1 MENIYI
7 EFLDKQDYLRKEYW
21 LDRQYTSN
29 GQITEYQAY
38 FYIVNYK
45 EKFFGI
51 VESERPNSATYVYDF
66 PDKNI
71 KLHSYIYKNHFAEPY
86 IQRDADAYY
95 IDKIKRINVLYK
107 LRDKIKLQEF
117 KEIIE
122 DEEIEPEVKE
132 NYYFEWKKY
141 TQKIE
146 PEGNIKIKEITF
158 DEEEKRLIQ
167 QIESEVY
174 QRPDGNYFDEDDEYS
189 IDEELS
195 RTKETG
201 WTPIK
206 YRSYFVGEV
215 DHINL
220 KQWIVNLEELI
231 IDYANGN
238 FKKTKP
244 KYHFVSD
251 NPWNNLEY
259 ATGEFFNDI
268 ATQIK
273 TEIIS
278 NRRNNKREKKKCNKI
293 NPTDTKKDYN
303 PTVLY
308 NEKIKDIALRFN
320 ISPHKLL
327 FTIQERILNVK
338 VNSIDDILDAN
349 KVSLCQRIFEE
360 LWYINNKR
368 QSK

>member
-7 EFLDKQDYLRKEYW
+7 EFLDKQDYLWKEYW

-29 GQITEYQAY
+29 GQITEYRAY
-38 FYIVNYK
+38 FYVVNYK
-45 EKFFGI
+45 EEFFGI

-66 PDKNI
+66 PDKNLI
-71 KLHSYIYKNHFAEPY
+71 LHSYIYSNHFAEPY
-86 IQRDADAYY
+86 ILRDVDAYY
-95 IDKIKRINVLYK
+95 MNRIKRINVLYK
-107 LRDKIKLQEF
+107 LIDRIRTKEL

-132 NYYFEWKKY
+132 NYFYAWKEY
-141 TQKIE
+141 IQKME
-146 PEGNIKIKEITF
+146 PEGNVKIKEITF
-158 DEEEKRLIQ
+158 DEEEKKLIQ

-174 QRPDGNYFDEDDEYS
+174 QRPDGDYFGEDDECS
-189 IDEELS
+189 IDKELS
-195 RTKETG
+195 RLKETG

-206 YRSYFVGEV
+206 YRNYFVGEV
-215 DHINL
+215 AHTNF
-220 KQWIVNLEELI
+220 KQWIVNLEGLI
-231 IDYANGN
+231 INYINRN
-238 FKKTKP
+238 IP
-244 KYHFVSD
+244 WIKYKYDS
-251 NPWNNLEY
+251 NN
-259 ATGEFFNDI
+259 I
-268 ATQIK
+268 ASQIK
-273 TEIIS
+273 NEIIS
-278 NRRNNKREKKKCNKI
+278 NRKNNKREKKKCNKI
-293 NPTDTKKDYN
+293 NPTDTEKDYN

-327 FTIQERILNVK
+327 FTIQERIFNVK

-360 LWYINNKR
+360 LWYINSKR